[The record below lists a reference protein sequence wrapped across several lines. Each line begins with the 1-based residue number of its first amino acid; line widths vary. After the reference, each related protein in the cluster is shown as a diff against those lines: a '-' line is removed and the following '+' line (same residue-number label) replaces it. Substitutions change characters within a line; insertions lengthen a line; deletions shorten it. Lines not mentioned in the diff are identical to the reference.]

1 MMGRSGDGHPATV
14 QLVRSAVMRFLLARL
29 YRAEYEYRRAARLQ
43 AELLPAMPT
52 GVECPRC
59 RLRYV
64 AKLVDGRDPW
74 MLEACEYAATMQ
86 LLRECPDHPHTFDA
100 VP

>member
-1 MMGRSGDGHPATV
+1 MRSGG
-14 QLVRSAVMRFLLARL
+14 MRFLLARL
-29 YRAEYEYRRAARLQ
+29 YYAADESHRAAPGVSV
-43 AELLPAMPT
+43 ELLPQMPSD
-52 GVECPRC
+52 VECPRC

-64 AKLVDGRDPW
+64 ATLVDGRDPW
-74 MLEACEYAATMQ
+74 MLAACEYAATMR